1 MCYDKRFLKSW
12 AKQKVQKR
20 DQIKTEMERSRSEVQ
35 PIHPA
40 SEPEITR
47 RKEVERVFEEIV

>member
-1 MCYDKRFLKSW
+1 MCYDKRFLKLW

-20 DQIKTEMERSRSEVQ
+20 EPIKSEIERVLADVK

-40 SEPEITR
+40 SEGESTR
-47 RKEVERVFEEIV
+47 RKEVERPFEEIV

>member
-20 DQIKTEMERSRSEVQ
+20 EQIKPEMERARSDGQ
-35 PIHPA
+35 PIRPV
-40 SEPEITR
+40 SEHEITR
-47 RKEVERVFEEIV
+47 RKEVERELEEIV

>member
-20 DQIKTEMERSRSEVQ
+20 EQIKPEIERARSDRQ
-35 PIHPA
+35 PIRPA
-40 SEPEITR
+40 SEREITR
-47 RKEVERVFEEIV
+47 RKEVERELEEIV

>member
-20 DQIKTEMERSRSEVQ
+20 EQIKPEIERVRPDVQ

-40 SEPEITR
+40 REREITR
-47 RKEVERVFEEIV
+47 RKEVEREFEEIV

>member
-20 DQIKTEMERSRSEVQ
+20 EQVKPEIERAHSDGQ
-35 PIHPA
+35 PIRPA
-40 SEPEITR
+40 SESEITR
-47 RKEVERVFEEIV
+47 RKEVEREFEEIV

>member
-12 AKQKVQKR
+12 AKQKVQK
-20 DQIKTEMERSRSEVQ
+20 DEPVKPEIERARPDAQ

-40 SEPEITR
+40 SEREVTR
-47 RKEVERVFEEIV
+47 RKEVEREFEEVV